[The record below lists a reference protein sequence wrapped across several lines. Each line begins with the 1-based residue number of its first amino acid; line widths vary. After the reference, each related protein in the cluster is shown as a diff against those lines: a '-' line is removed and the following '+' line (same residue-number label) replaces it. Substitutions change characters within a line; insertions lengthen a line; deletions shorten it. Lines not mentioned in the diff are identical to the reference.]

1 MSKARVCM
9 RLDNVFTSD
18 PRVRREAEALASA
31 GYDITVVADMKP
43 GLGLAE
49 RETINGVK
57 IRRIAKTSRVPYMS
71 IIRPLLEE
79 AADIYHAHDIDS
91 LLPCLVAARFGKRHA
106 RVVYDTHE
114 LWSGHARDKIRAKR
128 RILVCI
134 EGPMLRASD
143 ALITASPA
151 YAEQILKRY
160 GYKGPV
166 QTILNVPVF
175 RTDEELAPYW
185 AKRGG
190 GGLVRVTAISVF
202 QHGRGAV
209 PLIEALAYLPEN
221 LVVELVG
228 PIPQPEYE
236 RLMRDAA
243 LPFGDRVR
251 FVGSIPPDDIIR
263 RLASTDVSAVLIE
276 PLSLSYRLTAPNK
289 LFDSMMA
296 GAPIVASDMRFIG
309 ETVRAENVGEI
320 CDVSDPAD
328 IARAILAALEHRDEY
343 GSNGRVAAQRYNWDN
358 ERTKLTDLYATIAP
372 SSSGVGSASNG

>member
-1 MSKARVCM
+1 
-9 RLDNVFTSD
+9 
-18 PRVRREAEALASA
+18 
-31 GYDITVVADMKP
+31 
-43 GLGLAE
+43 
-49 RETINGVK
+49 
-57 IRRIAKTSRVPYMS
+57 
-71 IIRPLLEE
+71 
-79 AADIYHAHDIDS
+79 
-91 LLPCLVAARFGKRHA
+91 
-106 RVVYDTHE
+106 
-114 LWSGHARDKIRAKR
+114 
-128 RILVCI
+128 
-134 EGPMLRASD
+134 
-143 ALITASPA
+143 
-151 YAEQILKRY
+151 
-160 GYKGPV
+160 
-166 QTILNVPVF
+166 
-175 RTDEELAPYW
+175 
-185 AKRGG
+185 
-190 GGLVRVTAISVF
+190 VTAISVF

-276 PLSLSYRLTAPNK
+276 PLSLRYRLTAP
-289 LFDSMMA
+289 
-296 GAPIVASDMRFIG
+296 DMRFIG